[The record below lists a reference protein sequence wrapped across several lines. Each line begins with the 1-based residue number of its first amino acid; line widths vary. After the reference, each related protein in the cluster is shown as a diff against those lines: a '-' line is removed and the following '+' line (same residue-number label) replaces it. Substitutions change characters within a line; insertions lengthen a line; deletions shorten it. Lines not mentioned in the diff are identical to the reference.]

1 MSTTGEHGNA
11 HMWWTSMSVPWQI
24 TPLTLPPFR
33 QAMHARTCTAFLLQN
48 FGHMVQVPHVPDACW
63 LSTHF
68 YYCYCSYC
76 YFCYYYYYGAGE
88 HGNAELVNKYGFALA
103 DNPFDCVKLDKTSLV
118 GIATKHM
125 GREICQQRCT
135 FLSDQR

>member
-1 MSTTGEHGNA
+1 
-11 HMWWTSMSVPWQI
+11 
-24 TPLTLPPFR
+24 
-33 QAMHARTCTAFLLQN
+33 
-48 FGHMVQVPHVPDACW
+48 VQVPHVPDACW
-63 LSTHF
+63 LSTHYYYYYYHYL
-68 YYCYCSYC
+68 YYCC
-76 YFCYYYYYGAGE
+76 YYYYYYYYYGAGE

-125 GREICQQRCT
+125 GNDVCQQRCT